1 MVSLKLTDRL
11 AIAAISGSIL
21 FTGMALLSSTPARAE
36 TVNSMATYGSHRSG
50 AATAD
55 MFETI
60 RPGMTTSDVLERLGE
75 PYNKSRFAATKTTA
89 WDYHMRDFWNYDADF
104 SVIVND
110 QGIVVSKIVVR
121 NGQ

>member
-21 FTGMALLSSTPARAE
+21 FTGFALLSSAPARAE
-36 TVNSMATYGSHRSG
+36 TANSPTTYGAQRNRLP
-50 AATAD
+50 TAD

-60 RPGMTTSDVLERLGE
+60 RPGMTASDVLERLGA
-75 PYNKSRFAATKTTA
+75 PYNKSRFPATKTTA
-89 WDYHMRDFWNYDADF
+89 WDYRMRDFWNYDADF
-104 SVIVND
+104 SVILSD

>member
-1 MVSLKLTDRL
+1 MFSLKLTDRL

-21 FTGMALLSSTPARAE
+21 FTGVALAWSAPARAE
-36 TVNSMATYGSHRSG
+36 TASSMTTYGAQRNRLP
-50 AATAD
+50 TAD

-60 RPGMTTSDVLERLGE
+60 RPGMTASDVLERLGK
-75 PYNKSRFAATKTTA
+75 PYNKSRFPATKTTA
-89 WDYHMRDFWNYDADF
+89 WDYRMRDFWNYDADF
-104 SVIVND
+104 SVILDD